1 MDKLGKIEWAK
12 EHSSANKPMN
22 KIKEFTEST
31 KFCRCCN
38 LPIKTP
44 GIIEPFSFC
53 ENIENFS
60 VCGKAVSLYFYFYL
74 YCISIL
80 VMVFITMSLPIT
92 IFNYSHLSNIE
103 GYCTYLKNNN
113 FSSFNKEININD
125 ICDKYLENNNGYIKV
140 FFDLF
145 WKVSTDNIF
154 DYIKLLEYNIEL
166 NGKKKDNIKVYELFN
181 NYSLIGFICMVSIFI
196 INICIIILFKAKI
209 KADKIDNIQL
219 SDYTLLITDLK
230 SIIKEFR
237 EQNDNIELPI
247 FNPSCENDLIMIDYE
262 YDNKDIK
269 THIEEFTKFL
279 NDNFFKYYNIYNI
292 NLCYKLNEFM
302 EIQKKYE
309 KCKYKIFQ
317 ILNNPYQIKKNKKNN
332 YSANNRRYYT
342 SPFTLM
348 HLNCLCCSNKG
359 MSLENLYKRQNKY
372 ENKLNL
378 LVNKTKLNNFCGCIF
393 VTFNT
398 IKEKERF
405 YNNYPH
411 FFIEYIIFY
420 IKNMRHIL
428 FCCIRNKRDSLK
440 FHSRKKIGV
449 YSAPEPEDVI
459 WENLEFTVSQRFF
472 RVFFIYLIAI
482 IFIVIVFHI
491 VYLLNIIKIEVK
503 EGNFVQL
510 LKYVVSFSISIIV
523 FIINKILKIIMG
535 LITKKEKQYS
545 MTNYRLSFSI
555 KLTIFTFVVSAI
567 VPLLSHFINPQ
578 YEKHN
583 NNKLITTI
591 LFIFLINSFLN
602 PLFWTVNVGLIVK
615 KIRIYFI
622 ERKENPNSKHFKTQ
636 KELND
641 LYQYPD
647 MGVSAKY
654 SYIFKTVLMS
664 MFYLPIFPLGILIS
678 LLGLIF
684 AFFLEKY
691 NFTHIYKR
699 PEMLNEKIGEFY
711 FDFFIFVLLS
721 YSIGNYIFLQG
732 LFKNDSWAIVN
743 IIFFG
748 ILTIIPY
755 TKPISYHFNWSNDF
769 DIDLNP
775 INDIYF
781 SFYNDYQRQNPFTK
795 KEGLNF
801 YVNELK
807 NRGYISKFVYDI
819 LIKNIEKIN
828 VMEIYYNTSMA
839 PTLRKAQYTLSR
851 VKTAFSVY
859 NFSKKIL
866 KKLRKGV
873 IKLFKQN
880 QKTLKIK

>member
-1 MDKLGKIEWAK
+1 M
-12 EHSSANKPMN
+12 
-22 KIKEFTEST
+22 
-31 KFCRCCN
+31 
-38 LPIKTP
+38 
-44 GIIEPFSFC
+44 
-53 ENIENFS
+53 
-60 VCGKAVSLYFYFYL
+60 
-74 YCISIL
+74 
-80 VMVFITMSLPIT
+80 
-92 IFNYSHLSNIE
+92 
-103 GYCTYLKNNN
+103 
-113 FSSFNKEININD
+113 
-125 ICDKYLENNNGYIKV
+125 
-140 FFDLF
+140 F
-145 WKVSTDNIF
+145 WKVSNDNIF

-166 NGKKKDNIKVYELFN
+166 NDKKKDNIQVDELFN
-181 NYSLIGFICMVSIFI
+181 NYSLISLICMVSIFI
-196 INICIIILFKAKI
+196 TNICMIILFKAKI
-209 KADKIDNIQL
+209 KTDKIDNIQL

-237 EQNDNIELPI
+237 EQNDYIELSL
-247 FNPSCENDLIMIDYE
+247 FESSCENELIELMIDYE
-262 YDNKDIK
+262 YDNKEIK

-279 NDNFFKYYNIYNI
+279 NDNFFKIYNIYNI

-309 KCKYKIFQ
+309 KCNYKIFQ

-359 MSLENLYKRQNKY
+359 ISLEDLYKRQNKY
-372 ENKLNL
+372 DKKLNL
-378 LVNKTKLNNFCGCIF
+378 LVNKAKLNNFCGCIF

-405 YNNYPH
+405 YNKYPH
-411 FFIEYIIFY
+411 FFIEYIFFY
-420 IKNMRHIL
+420 LKNMSHFL
-428 FCCIRNKRDSLK
+428 FCCIKNKRDSLK
-440 FHSRKKIGV
+440 FHSRNKIRV

-472 RVFFIYLIAI
+472 RVFFIYLITI
-482 IFIVIVFHI
+482 IFIFIVFNI

-503 EGNFVQL
+503 EGNLVQL
-510 LKYVVSFSISIIV
+510 LKYAVSFSISIIV

-535 LITKKEKQYS
+535 FITKKEKQYS
-545 MTNYRLSFSI
+545 MTNYHLSFSI

-578 YEKHN
+578 YNKHN
-583 NNKLITTI
+583 NNKLITNI

-602 PLFWTVNVGLIVK
+602 PLFWTINIKLIIK

-622 ERKENPNSKHFKTQ
+622 ERKEDPNSKHFKTQ

-647 MGVSAKY
+647 MDISAKY

-684 AFFLEKY
+684 AYFLEKF

-721 YSIGNYIFLQG
+721 YSIGNYIFLHI
-732 LFKNDSWAIVN
+732 LFKVDSWAIVN
-743 IIFFG
+743 IVLFG

-755 TKPISYHFNWSNDF
+755 TNPIVYHFNLSNDF

-807 NRGYISKFVYDI
+807 NRGYISKFIYDI

-828 VMEIYYNTSMA
+828 VMEIYYNTSKT

-851 VKTAFSVY
+851 VKTVFSFY
-859 NFSKKIL
+859 NLSKKIL
-866 KKLRKGV
+866 KKLGKEETEENNKNIQIKSENLENSKDKMHLEIINNKDSTNKKKRNNIMPKITNMDKLIENKNILLANALNNKEKFLTNKYNNPLLFSLGMGILNLAFV
-873 IKLFKQN
+873 DNNKNKFKSCNNNIKLN
-880 QKTLKIK
+880 KITAINEVDEKENDDSILGN